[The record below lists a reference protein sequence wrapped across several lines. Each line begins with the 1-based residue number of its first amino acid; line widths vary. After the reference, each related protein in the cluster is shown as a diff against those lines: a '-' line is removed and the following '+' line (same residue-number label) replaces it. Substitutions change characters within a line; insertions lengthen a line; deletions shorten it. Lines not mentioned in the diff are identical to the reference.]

1 MNIDIEKINTFEKR
15 SKVNKNQ
22 WRKIYEFIEEDYL
35 EESDI
40 SPYGFIKKCKDNANE
55 AQFLPLDVKNNIK
68 KMAMEQGLYAQV
80 VMLRRK
86 DLKLIGAN
94 KNKNEAKL
102 KFQGQSAISQSWF
115 DIEFHWIEVNSSTHE
130 PNFYKKLLQSHDGT

>member
-40 SPYGFIKKCKDNANE
+40 SPYGFIKK
-55 AQFLPLDVKNNIK
+55 
-68 KMAMEQGLYAQV
+68 M
-80 VMLRRK
+80 
-86 DLKLIGAN
+86 
-94 KNKNEAKL
+94 
-102 KFQGQSAISQSWF
+102 
-115 DIEFHWIEVNSSTHE
+115 
-130 PNFYKKLLQSHDGT
+130 